1 MFPAAPPLPPDD
13 GKSSVVKDD
22 TMFDRNRD
30 AGRNKRKFDENGER
44 RSRKSDSYASN
55 KYNRYEKEEQTK
67 KRGGSASFNNGP
79 MDGAGN
85 NMGGLPEGFVPP
97 LPPNPA
103 PAMPNMMMPN
113 MMGNNMSPMA
123 GNMGNM
129 ANNMGGN
136 MGNMANMTGNMG
148 NMAGNMGNM
157 GNMAGNMANTMGNM
171 GNMAGNMGNMAGNM
185 GNMAGNMG
193 NMAGM
198 GMNPMMNN
206 MMGANAMMGPMGMM
220 MGGQFGPMMGGSGP
234 MGDGSTMGTMPNG
247 VLGMGEVSNEFMT
260 VFSKIN
266 TRDVIEFS
274 NFSLYPPPPN
284 APPPTTRD
292 RPLGCKTIF
301 VGGLPENFKENQLE
315 ELFSKCGEIQNTR
328 LSSKRFAHIR
338 FMSEM
343 SVDIA
348 LYFSGYRVRIEGNT
362 DAPNTGRIH
371 IDFAQARDDQY
382 EYECQQRALDRERR
396 HVERMVI
403 EQFRVPSP
411 IPVVHYSDH
420 EAASLGEKLK
430 SVDTFQEALDTM
442 VTWLERGECN
452 KRNANHFYTLLQS
465 TNSHVRHLVS
475 EKSNVDEMFQQARDM
490 RDASIRAIAAQ
501 YQTVE
506 KVFSA
511 ASQKKVWDH
520 FSKAQRKSIDAWKK
534 AAADIK
540 SLMPHEDSMD
550 TDSEDEG
557 GAAAAGGKNK
567 MKKQGGGG
575 GDKQALKD
583 ENDSLRCQLEA
594 YKNEV
599 EILKLDLQTDVE
611 AKDKQLKVTQKT
623 LENVQMNLMDARRE
637 QADAAFK
644 SMQLNKQLNALKHKL
659 SKESKGKDGAGEGAD
674 TKDDADDASA
684 ETLETKTDVEPSL
697 ELSALTSNVTELEA
711 KLIGLISIFLHI
723 HPFGAS
729 VEYIWSYVQKFVPA
743 VKSSDLE
750 SLMRRFGG
758 LFTQDL
764 VGIGANIER
773 RWKYGGIAVTEATSS
788 GM

>member
-575 GDKQALKD
+575 GGGGPETSVFNFTED
-583 ENDSLRCQLEA
+583 EDPPPPLHFGYSSA
-594 YKNEV
+594 S
-599 EILKLDLQTDVE
+599 
-611 AKDKQLKVTQKT
+611 
-623 LENVQMNLMDARRE
+623 
-637 QADAAFK
+637 K
-644 SMQLNKQLNALKHKL
+644 SDTTGGSSSTSKKKSKKHK
-659 SKESKGKDGAGEGAD
+659 KESKSKKGKSGKSSRSWKKKKDKDHNREEESPPPSYGGEVD
-674 TKDDADDASA
+674 EEEA
-684 ETLETKTDVEPSL
+684 EEEDEVP
-697 ELSALTSNVTELEA
+697 
-711 KLIGLISIFLHI
+711 LISRTRKDTVDTMET
-723 HPFGAS
+723 PQYQSQEPVVTATPSRGAS
-729 VEYIWSYVQKFVPA
+729 RKKKDKKKSTPA
-743 VKSSDLE
+743 
-750 SLMRRFGG
+750 
-758 LFTQDL
+758 
-764 VGIGANIER
+764 
-773 RWKYGGIAVTEATSS
+773 AVTEYDFVDEEEEQEQR
-788 GM
+788 GEEEEREEEQEQRGDEEEEEREEGQER

>member
-1 MFPAAPPLPPDD
+1 
-13 GKSSVVKDD
+13 
-22 TMFDRNRD
+22 
-30 AGRNKRKFDENGER
+30 
-44 RSRKSDSYASN
+44 
-55 KYNRYEKEEQTK
+55 
-67 KRGGSASFNNGP
+67 
-79 MDGAGN
+79 
-85 NMGGLPEGFVPP
+85 
-97 LPPNPA
+97 
-103 PAMPNMMMPN
+103 
-113 MMGNNMSPMA
+113 
-123 GNMGNM
+123 
-129 ANNMGGN
+129 
-136 MGNMANMTGNMG
+136 
-148 NMAGNMGNM
+148 
-157 GNMAGNMANTMGNM
+157 
-171 GNMAGNMGNMAGNM
+171 
-185 GNMAGNMG
+185 
-193 NMAGM
+193 
-198 GMNPMMNN
+198 
-206 MMGANAMMGPMGMM
+206 
-220 MGGQFGPMMGGSGP
+220 
-234 MGDGSTMGTMPNG
+234 
-247 VLGMGEVSNEFMT
+247 
-260 VFSKIN
+260 
-266 TRDVIEFS
+266 
-274 NFSLYPPPPN
+274 
-284 APPPTTRD
+284 
-292 RPLGCKTIF
+292 
-301 VGGLPENFKENQLE
+301 
-315 ELFSKCGEIQNTR
+315 
-328 LSSKRFAHIR
+328 
-338 FMSEM
+338 MSEM

-396 HVERMVI
+396 HQERMRI

-430 SVDTFQEALDTM
+430 NVDTFQEALDVM

-475 EKSNVDEMFQQARDM
+475 EKASVDEMFQQARDM
-490 RDASIRAIAAQ
+490 RDVRIHAIAAQ

-520 FSKAQRKSIDAWKK
+520 FSKAQRKSIDSWKK

-540 SLMPHEDSMD
+540 SLMPDEDNMD

-557 GAAAAGGKNK
+557 GAGGKNK
-567 MKKQGGGG
+567 MKNVNRQGGETKQG
-575 GDKQALKD
+575 LKD

-599 EILKLDLQTDVE
+599 EILKLDLQSDLD

-623 LENVQMNLMDARRE
+623 LENVQMNLMDAKRE
-637 QADAAFK
+637 QTEAAFK
-644 SMQLNKQLNALKHKL
+644 TMQLNKELISLKQKL
-659 SKESKGKDGAGEGAD
+659 KKEGGNNDESSG
-674 TKDDADDASA
+674 A
-684 ETLETKTDVEPSL
+684 ETEPKTDSIVTEPSV
-697 ELSALTSNVTELEA
+697 ELSVLSSNVTELEA

-750 SLMRRFGG
+750 SLMRRYGG

-773 RWKYGGIAVTEATSS
+773 RWKYEGIV
-788 GM
+788 